1 MNLYHKLRW
10 NDMLVMDADIMD
22 AITIALVLLGS
33 GCIGF
38 LFAPLGLGGGL
49 LFAPLLHYG
58 LGWDIDGALLIVS
71 LGLSATVAWGS
82 GLRHRKEGLV
92 SDVLFKQSLVGALP
106 GAILGVIIVASLSGS
121 FNLIFK
127 SLSLVFISWA
137 IVKTLRSKNNQ
148 TNGQREPELI
158 PLRGGVAAGGLLSS
172 VLAIGAG
179 AIYVPVLR
187 AYGGL
192 ESRRAIGTSL
202 HIMMVVL
209 PISILT
215 HFVAL
220 DSRQLDV
227 LSSNLILIL
236 SLPIVVLIAANLG
249 ARFGIAKVSEQHIM
263 RLFVAVLC
271 IIGIRYIIDLSSKLL

>member
-1 MNLYHKLRW
+1 
-10 NDMLVMDADIMD
+10 MLVRDAFHMDAV
-22 AITIALVLLGS
+22 TVALVLLGS

-58 LGWDIDGALLIVS
+58 LGWEIDGALLIVS

-82 GLRHRKEGLV
+82 GLRHRKEGHV
-92 SDVLFKQSLVGALP
+92 SDERFRQSLVGALP
-106 GAILGVIIVASLSGS
+106 GAILGVVLVASLSGS
-121 FNLIFK
+121 FDLIFK
-127 SLSLVFISWA
+127 SLSLIFVSWA
-137 IVKTLRSKNNQ
+137 IVKTLRSKNHQ
-148 TNGQREPELI
+148 LNGQREPALI
-158 PLRGGVAAGGLLSS
+158 PLRGGVASGGLLSS

-192 ESRRAIGTSL
+192 ESRKAIGTSL

-220 DSRQLDV
+220 DSSQVDV
-227 LSSNLILIL
+227 LSSNLVLIL
-236 SLPIVVLIAANLG
+236 SLPIVVVVAANLG

-271 IIGIRYIIDLSSKLL
+271 VIGIRYVIDLSSRLF

>member
-1 MNLYHKLRW
+1 MLRSHGRR
-10 NDMLVMDADIMD
+10 MDVV
-22 AITIALVLLGS
+22 TVALVLLGS
-33 GCIGF
+33 GFIGF

-82 GLRHRKEGLV
+82 GLRHRKEGHV
-92 SDVLFKQSLVGALP
+92 SDERFKQSLVGALP
-106 GAILGVIIVASLSGS
+106 GAIIGVVIVASFSGS
-121 FNLIFK
+121 FDVIFK
-127 SLSLVFISWA
+127 SLSLVFVTWA
-137 IVKTLRSKNNQ
+137 IIKTLRSKPSQ
-148 TNGQREPELI
+148 TASEKEPNMF
-158 PLRGGVAAGGLLSS
+158 PLRVGVASGGLLSS

-209 PISILT
+209 PLSVMT

-220 DSRQLDV
+220 DSTQRDV
-227 LSSNLILIL
+227 LASHLLLIFT
-236 SLPIVVLIAANLG
+236 LPMVVIVAANLG
-249 ARFGIAKVSEQHIM
+249 ARFGIAKVSEQRIM
-263 RLFVAVLC
+263 HLFVAVLFV
-271 IIGIRYIIDLSSKLL
+271 IGVRYVLDLTSKLL

>member
-1 MNLYHKLRW
+1 MLR
-10 NDMLVMDADIMD
+10 LRGRCMDVT
-22 AITIALVLLGS
+22 TIALVLLGS
-33 GCIGF
+33 GFIGF

-71 LGLSATVAWGS
+71 LGLSATVSWGS
-82 GLRHRKEGLV
+82 GLRHRKEGHV
-92 SDVLFKQSLVGALP
+92 SDERFKQSLVGALP
-106 GAILGVIIVASLSGS
+106 GAIIGVIIVASLSGS
-121 FNLIFK
+121 FDVIFK
-127 SLSLVFISWA
+127 SLSLVFVTWA
-137 IVKTLRSKNNQ
+137 IIKTLRSKPSQ
-148 TNGQREPELI
+148 TAGENEPNML
-158 PLRGGVAAGGLLSS
+158 PLRAGVASGGLLSS

-209 PISILT
+209 PISVMT

-220 DSRQLDV
+220 DSTQRGV
-227 LSSNLILIL
+227 LESHLLLILT
-236 SLPIVVLIAANLG
+236 LPIVVIVAANLG
-249 ARFGIAKVSEQHIM
+249 ARFGIAKISEQRIM
-263 RLFVAVLC
+263 QLFVAVLLV
-271 IIGIRYIIDLSSKLL
+271 IGVRYVLDLTSKLL

>member
-158 PLRGGVAAGGLLSS
+158 SLRGGVAAGGLLSS